1 VKDKDM
7 EKKSTPAPGTQ
18 VLRRSHDI
26 LRLLAKHHRS
36 GMRMTDIAS
45 GVGLE
50 PPTAHRIVQ
59 GLVQERMATH
69 DAGSRRYFLGPALY
83 EMGLAAAWRFPLREL
98 AQESVERLAK
108 TTGDTVVLTVR
119 SGSEGVCVERRTG
132 EFPIRTS
139 TVAVGVRRPLAAGA
153 GGLAIL
159 SCLDEAQRLPVL
171 EANARA
177 LNRKLADLQ
186 ELVDATARRG
196 HSINVYAATEPPIS
210 SVGVPLLGAFGECV
224 GGLAVVALSMRLSGP
239 RQSEVT
245 ALLEAEGVHMRRILA
260 RNTQPR

>member
-1 VKDKDM
+1 M

-36 GMRMTDIAS
+36 GMRMTDIAT

-59 GLVQERMATH
+59 GLVQERMAAH
-69 DAGSRRYFLGPALY
+69 DAASRRYFLGPALY
-83 EMGLAAAWRFPLREL
+83 EMGLAAAWRFPLRDL

-108 TTGDTVVLTVR
+108 STGDTVVLTVR
-119 SGSEGVCVERRTG
+119 SGHEGVCIERRTG

-139 TVAVGVRRPLAAGA
+139 TVTVGVRRPLAAGA

-159 SCLDEAQRLPVL
+159 SRMDEKERLPIL

-177 LNRKLADLQ
+177 LNRDPAELKK
-186 ELVDATARRG
+186 LVDAAARRG

-210 SVGVPLLGAFGECV
+210 AMGIALTGAFGECV
-224 GGLAVVALSMRLSGP
+224 GGLAIVALSMRLSGS
-239 RQSEVT
+239 RRAEVA
-245 ALLEAEGVHMRRILA
+245 ALLESEGTYMHRILT
-260 RNTQPR
+260 RNAQPI